1 MKKNIFI
8 LLLIIFFSS
17 CCVKSE
23 INQTTT
29 CCLDKEETT
38 NESSEEIKKTTSVQQ
53 DLNNEKNFLKLNI
66 IKPVKDMKIP
76 FIIDLTTNDW
86 IDNAYC
92 MHKHIKWY
100 VEPIGKDTYSFD
112 GSKVDA
118 GTLVLKNVSVASSAA
133 EVAATSGGPSLYIGN
148 SELRD
153 YTFSFDFLLADS
165 SMIEFSVYDESL
177 NTDWKYDESQ
187 PFWFQLDYDGLVFAT
202 AFGKGTYRYETLNSE
217 SPIYDF
223 NPYEWNS
230 IKITA
235 VGNDLRLYFN
245 NQDIGIIHKFDDF
258 KGGVRI
264 DGGNGCM
271 FKNIIFAEDD
281 DIIDYNDKYFEDG
294 IIAGYV
300 YEQ

>member
-1 MKKNIFI
+1 MKKNILI
-8 LLLIIFFSS
+8 LMLIIFFSS
-17 CCVKSE
+17 CSVNSE
-23 INQTTT
+23 FNQT
-29 CCLDKEETT
+29 LDKEETT
-38 NESSEEIKKTTSVQQ
+38 NELSEEIKKTTSVQQ
-53 DLNNEKNFLKLNI
+53 DFISEKIFLNLNI
-66 IKPVKDMKIP
+66 FKPVEDVKIP
-76 FIIDLTTNDW
+76 FILDLTTNDW
-86 IDNAYC
+86 VNNAYC

-112 GSKVDA
+112 GSKVA
-118 GTLVLKNVSVASSAA
+118 AETLVLKNVSVASSAA
-133 EVAATSGGPSLYIGN
+133 EVTATSAAPSLYIGN

-177 NTDWKYDESQ
+177 YTDWKCDESQ

-217 SPIYDF
+217 SHIYDF
-223 NPYEWNS
+223 NPYEWNN

-235 VGNDLRLYFN
+235 VENDLHLYFN
-245 NQDIGIIHKFDDF
+245 NRDVGIIHEFDDDNF

-271 FKNIIFAEDD
+271 FKNIIFAEND
-281 DIIDYNDKYFEDG
+281 DIIDYNDKYFEDS
-294 IIAGYV
+294 IIARYV
-300 YEQ
+300 YEE